1 MEIFN
6 QEAKNYILNALSGYN
21 VTIFAYGQT
30 SSGKTFT
37 MRGTEE
43 NEGTTKYSQFVL
55 KEAMI
60 SKMTVGTKLF
70 QIRNMGVNIY
80 DTRGQIWLNSKEEAE
95 MNALV
100 QVS

>member
-1 MEIFN
+1 
-6 QEAKNYILNALSGYN
+6 
-21 VTIFAYGQT
+21 
-30 SSGKTFT
+30 
-37 MRGTEE
+37 
-43 NEGTTKYSQFVL
+43 
-55 KEAMI
+55 MI

-80 DTRGQIWLNSKEEAE
+80 DTRGPIWLNSKEEAE